1 MKILKRLAACA
12 VALSMAACTAFGTFT
27 VSAEENTETD
37 SGTGTQ
43 LTRLALPNF
52 VPANDLSFLDGEI
65 TEVSEADVFNWVEQ
79 NFEYLQSFDDYVD
92 IIFGK
97 TEDGDFLVLDREF
110 YEYDDYADFIES
122 EEASDYSGDF
132 ICNLS
137 IIQEWFNDN
146 EYLMYALPPV
156 DVADCDIQLDL
167 NAKTMVSVVFNG
179 DTILPSEYSVIY
191 EGVDVNYSSP
201 DYPDAAGT
209 YKVIVT
215 ANEGSYYLVNSS
227 DKLTFTIEPPEES
240 SEETPESS
248 ESAAPESA
256 APEAESSA
264 AESKADTSSKAT
276 SDSSTKNP
284 GTGAAAA
291 LGMIGLAAASV
302 IVLNKKSK

>member
-12 VALSMAACTAFGTFT
+12 VALSMTACTAFGTFA
-27 VSAEENTETD
+27 VSAEENTETG
-37 SGTGTQ
+37 SASETQ

-52 VPANDLSFLDGEI
+52 VLASDLSFLDGEI
-65 TEVSEADVFNWVEQ
+65 AEISEADVFNWVEQ
-79 NFEYLQSFDDYVD
+79 NFEYLKSFDDYVD
-92 IIFGK
+92 IVFGK

-122 EEASDYSGDF
+122 EEASDYSGNY

-137 IIQEWFNDN
+137 IMQDWFEDN
-146 EYLMYALPPV
+146 EYFMYALPPV
-156 DVADCDIQLDL
+156 DVANCDIQLDL

-179 DTILPSEYSVIY
+179 EKIIPSEYSFTF

-248 ESAAPESA
+248 ESAAPE
-256 APEAESSA
+256 AESSA

>member
-12 VALSMAACTAFGTFT
+12 VALSMTACTAFGTFA
-27 VSAEENTETD
+27 VSAEENTETG
-37 SGTGTQ
+37 SASETQ

-52 VPANDLSFLDGEI
+52 ILAEDLSFLDGEI
-65 TEVSEADVFNWVEQ
+65 AEISEADVFNWVEQ

-92 IIFGK
+92 IVFGK

-110 YEYDDYADFIES
+110 YKYDDYADFIES
-122 EEASDYSGDF
+122 EEASDYSGNY

-137 IIQEWFNDN
+137 IMQEWFEDN
-146 EYLMYALPPV
+146 EYFMYALPPV

-179 DTILPSEYSVIY
+179 EKIIPSEYSFTF

-248 ESAAPESA
+248 ESAAPE
-256 APEAESSA
+256 AESSA
-264 AESKADTSSKAT
+264 AESKADASSKAT

>member
-12 VALSMAACTAFGTFT
+12 VALSMTACTAFGTFA
-27 VSAEENTETD
+27 VSAEENTETV
-37 SGTGTQ
+37 SGTETQ

-52 VPANDLSFLDGEI
+52 VLASDLSFLDGEI
-65 TEVSEADVFNWVEQ
+65 AEVSEADVFNWVEQ
-79 NFEYLQSFDDYVD
+79 NFEYLKSFDDYVD

-179 DTILPSEYSVIY
+179 EKIIPSEYSFTF

-248 ESAAPESA
+248 ESAAPE
-256 APEAESSA
+256 AESSA
-264 AESKADTSSKAT
+264 AESKADASSKAT

>member
-1 MKILKRLAACA
+1 
-12 VALSMAACTAFGTFT
+12 
-27 VSAEENTETD
+27 
-37 SGTGTQ
+37 
-43 LTRLALPNF
+43 
-52 VPANDLSFLDGEI
+52 
-65 TEVSEADVFNWVEQ
+65 
-79 NFEYLQSFDDYVD
+79 
-92 IIFGK
+92 
-97 TEDGDFLVLDREF
+97 
-110 YEYDDYADFIES
+110 
-122 EEASDYSGDF
+122 
-132 ICNLS
+132 
-137 IIQEWFNDN
+137 
-146 EYLMYALPPV
+146 MYALPPV

-179 DTILPSEYSVIY
+179 EKIIPSEYSFTF

-248 ESAAPESA
+248 ESE

-291 LGMIGLAAASV
+291 LGMVGLAAASV
-302 IVLNKKSK
+302 IVLNKKFK